1 MNLHMSL
8 SRLLRVIG
16 GLVVLCGAAAGPALA
31 KHHHDH
37 IGSHH
42 HGSHGGTSTVG
53 SGAKGKSGTKQT
65 DIKESRK
72 DDVKGNSGELTS
84 PAQQRNAEPATNGKG
99 DDHGGKSAGLEQNP
113 IDTSNTITGPPPFA
127 RAARK
132 QSAVPSKSWTHRSKT
147 VSKGATKRSFV
158 RNAIGQPVKK
168 ANAGHKGFAG
178 NNDHPPAAN
187 GIHVSADPRGASAT
201 SAAAP
206 NMQPKPVVPSVWSLG
221 RPHDPSPP
229 NVAPYGGGVSGRIM
243 IRVGAGT
250 GAIGGGANLN
260 VGVLNGSSFH
270 PKQR

>member
-16 GLVVLCGAAAGPALA
+16 GLVVLCGAAADPAVA

-37 IGSHH
+37 IASHH
-42 HGSHGGTSTVG
+42 HGSHGATSTVG
-53 SGAKGKSGTKQT
+53 SDAKGKSRTKQT
-65 DIKESRK
+65 DVKEGRQ

-99 DDHGGKSAGLEQNP
+99 DDHGSKSAGVEQSP
-113 IDTSNTITGPPPFA
+113 VDASNTITGPPPFA
-127 RAARK
+127 RAVSK
-132 QSAVPSKSWTHRSKT
+132 QSAVAPKSWTHRSKT
-147 VSKGATKRSFV
+147 VSKGATKRNFV
-158 RNAIGQPVKK
+158 RNAIGQPVSK
-168 ANAGHKGFAG
+168 ANFGHKGFAG
-178 NNDHPPAAN
+178 NNNHPPTVN
-187 GIHVSADPRGASAT
+187 GIHVSADQVTSAPG
-201 SAAAP
+201 AAAP
-206 NMQPKPVVPSVWSLG
+206 NTQPKPGVPFTWSLG